1 MSGWTSRSLVPV
13 FLSVLILLF
22 VATTAAAQVSQPASK
37 GAARLVTPAALAK
50 LLPAPDGWTRG
61 DVRSGQVE
69 ISSECNYTAASVP
82 LTKGEARVKITLAD
96 TGSHADVLI
105 ALASLVVTLP
115 DDCVQEVP
123 PATTIK
129 RAKINGLPTAEMWD
143 ATKLNGEITVVI
155 NDRFVVAIE
164 AQKAENLD
172 ALRAVLASVDL
183 KALGALK

>member
-1 MSGWTSRSLVPV
+1 MPRSTSRSFVPL
-13 FLSVLILLF
+13 FLSFLILLF
-22 VATTAAAQVSQPASK
+22 VASTATAQVSQAAST
-37 GAARLVTPAALAK
+37 GVRLVAPAALAK
-50 LLPAPDGWTRG
+50 LLPTPDGWTRG
-61 DVRSGQVE
+61 DVRSNQIE
-69 ISSECNYTAASVP
+69 ISSECNYTTASVP
-82 LTKGEARVKITLAD
+82 LTKGETRVKITLAD
-96 TGSHADVLI
+96 TGSHTDALI

-129 RAKINGLPTAEMWD
+129 RAKVNGLPVAEMWD
-143 ATKLNGEITVVI
+143 SAKLNGEITLVI
-155 NDRFVVAIE
+155 NDRFVVTIE